1 MEKISGKCPILHR
14 GIIILF
20 LRLFLGG
27 LFIYA
32 SSYKIIHNTRFKNTV
47 ANYEILPYW
56 MINITSIILPWLE
69 LLIGALLIIGIF
81 VRSCAFIQCL
91 LLALFIVAIGIN
103 IARGL
108 EFYCGCFTEDSTIG
122 GMNYWHIVINILLLS
137 SALILF
143 ILERRRFSHR
153 FFQKHFVQK

>member
-1 MEKISGKCPILHR
+1 LENISSKCPILHR

-20 LRLFLGG
+20 LRIFLGG

-32 SSYKIIHNTRFKNTV
+32 SLHKIIHPPQFINTI

-56 MINITSIILPWLE
+56 MINITSIILPWFELTVGF
-69 LLIGALLIIGIF
+69 LLIVGIF
-81 VRSCAFIQCL
+81 VRSCAFMQSIL
-91 LLALFIVAIGIN
+91 LVLFIVAIGIN

-108 EFYCGCFTEDSTIG
+108 DFYCGCFSEDSTLG
-122 GMNYWHIVINILLLS
+122 GTNYWHIVINILLLS

-143 ILERRRFSHR
+143 ILERRRLSHR
-153 FFQKHFVQK
+153 FFQKHIDQ